1 MRNFKK
7 GIIQINEIVP
17 ILVTLLIIAF
27 VIGITVIAGT
37 ELRNDLITGAGTTD
51 NETNAAF
58 QSVNNTIASV
68 FNLSEQLPLFG
79 TIIGLFIILGVIF
92 LLVRSKVSI
101 Q

>member
-1 MRNFKK
+1 MFETMKKK

-27 VIGITVIAGT
+27 VIGISVLASSQFRDTLTAGT
-37 ELRNDLITGAGTTD
+37 VEFDA
-51 NETNAAF
+51 
-58 QSVNNTIASV
+58 VNNTIAAM

-92 LLVRSKVSI
+92 LLVRARGK
-101 Q
+101 